1 MKVTVLVS
9 DKRTAFGTSNREF
22 WSYLS
27 AYKYVKSHL
36 DRVISVKIKIV
47 GGEITYTLQ
56 EFIDFI
62 NLAG

>member
-36 DRVISVKIKIV
+36 DRVISVAIKCDISAHML
-47 GGEITYTLQ
+47 TAS
-56 EFIDFI
+56 EFINFMDME
-62 NLAG
+62 A